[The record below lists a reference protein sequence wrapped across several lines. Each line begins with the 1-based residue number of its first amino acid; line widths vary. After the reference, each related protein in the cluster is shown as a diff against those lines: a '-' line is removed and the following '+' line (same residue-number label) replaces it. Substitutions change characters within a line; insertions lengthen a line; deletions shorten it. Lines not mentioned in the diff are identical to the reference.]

1 MLAKH
6 PSSPFDRP
14 RWTEQDARVALAA
27 LERSGK
33 SVSVFAAEHGLD
45 PQRLYMWRR
54 RLAGGE
60 RTTFQEVIV
69 GPSLAAS
76 AFEVVLTSGVV
87 VRVPS
92 SFDGDALARLLEV
105 LARAC

>member
-1 MLAKH
+1 
-6 PSSPFDRP
+6 
-14 RWTEQDARVALAA
+14 
-27 LERSGK
+27 
-33 SVSVFAAEHGLD
+33 
-45 PQRLYMWRR
+45 
-54 RLAGGE
+54 
-60 RTTFQEVIV
+60 VIV
-69 GPSLAAS
+69 RPSLAAS